1 MASSSPAPYNRIRC
15 IPELN
20 TPRHIYQEW
29 TTLHGLADISS
40 TGSSVD
46 FFDTTHGPPN
56 VEELQVAVA
65 QSCSLLDSMLHE
77 AKPRCAKYRRKVES
91 VLKNIR
97 ECVIFYIDIGRTATI
112 RKALE
117 SSKQQKL
124 EVCLKKLEEASS
136 DVLVSLGQYDVHSEF
151 LADPKLPHTE
161 YWGILGEINEALFQN
176 VQRYVERLLCVFEIV
191 DFEAVAKELMQKGSE
206 GEEAKPKKSY
216 SQDIQ
221 MIEQELD
228 SLESAAEK
236 LSSADY
242 VSDRNAVAI
251 QTALA
256 TIDSSQDVITDM
268 YNKFME
274 LSNTAVQIYAGVT
287 KREFTEL
294 YEKSGAYFRAA
305 VKMSQSDDAYHLHSY
320 IRSFLKRMRV
330 CLRAFASLFSELEGA
345 T

>member
-1 MASSSPAPYNRIRC
+1 MASNSPAPYNRIRC

-20 TPRHIYQEW
+20 TPLHIYQEW
-29 TTLHGLADISS
+29 TQLHGLADISS

-91 VLKNIR
+91 VLKKIR

-124 EVCLKKLEEASS
+124 EVCLRRLEEVSS

-161 YWGILGEINEALFQN
+161 YWGILGEINEALFRN
-176 VQRYVERLLCVFEIV
+176 VQRYVERLLAVFEIV
-191 DFEAVAKELMQKGSE
+191 DFEAVTKELMQKGGE
-206 GEEAKPKKSY
+206 DEEAKPKKSY
-216 SQDIQ
+216 SQDVQVIR
-221 MIEQELD
+221 QELD
-228 SLESAAEK
+228 NLESAAAK
-236 LSSADY
+236 LYDAYY
-242 VSDRNAVAI
+242 VSDRTAMAI

-268 YNKFME
+268 YNRFME
-274 LSNTAVQIYAGVT
+274 VDNAAVQIYAGMT
-287 KREFTEL
+287 KREIMEL
-294 YEKSGAYFRAA
+294 YEKSVAYFRAA
-305 VKMSQSDDAYHLHSY
+305 VKFSESDDPRRLASY

-330 CLRAFASLFSELEGA
+330 CLRAFASLFSEVDGV
-345 T
+345 